1 MAQKTEFRVLPD
13 RLGAAGEMLSSCKEK
28 AERLAEQ
35 LAEIQR
41 GLKGSASSIGQIER
55 SVAVLQEDI
64 LGQAKRMDQA
74 AEAARFSANRY
85 SNAERGILGQ
95 PLLAFGSS
103 SSGDTKKAAGSGA
116 GSREGNGSAG
126 SSKETGGKENKPSV
140 SKGAPSVGAGAA
152 AAAAAAGGKWIDNYH
167 ESKSGWT
174 AITYKNS
181 DASYDAAY
189 VRTKVGPDGKEEKT
203 VSAYLGKSTT
213 EESLSFLNS
222 SGPIGSYKVKEGAN
236 FFDKGAGKLADLEK
250 KLKNKYSS
258 NLFKHKDHTDPTKDQ
273 KRDWSDRVWERN
285 RVPKDPSKPNGP
297 TKGQMQRLLTTEDKL
312 RNSFSKDII
321 GAKVVQWSKEAT
333 VAVAGVSASAQ
344 GKHTSGSASLSVFT
358 ATAAASAGA
367 GAYYVVKDGKKVP
380 AFGADA
386 KVGASASMVK
396 VDVSG
401 KAGYAPDALKKY
413 LGKDFNLVGVEGAA
427 EGKIGHVEANAG
439 AKARIVD
446 GKLEIA
452 AEGDAGAYAC
462 KGSIGG
468 KANLLGVKVGGS
480 VEGNVGVGVSG
491 KIGLTGGKLR
501 CEFGASL
508 GIGFKVKFDVDVQGT
523 VDAVKNGVTAAA
535 KAVAGAAES
544 VGNAIANAGKAV
556 GNAVAN
562 AGKAVVSFLSKW

>member
-1 MAQKTEFRVLPD
+1 MAQKTEFRVLPE
-13 RLGAAGEMLSSCKEK
+13 RLGTAGEQIASCRSK

-55 SVAVLQEDI
+55 SVAVLQENI
-64 LGQAKRMDQA
+64 RGQAKRMNQA
-74 AEAARFSANRY
+74 AETARFSASRY

-95 PLLAFGSS
+95 PQLAFQS

-126 SSKETGGKENKPSV
+126 SSKEKGGKESKPSV

-250 KLKNKYSS
+250 KLKYSS

-297 TKGQMQRLLTTEDKL
+297 TKGQMQRLLNEEDKL

-401 KAGYAPDALKKY
+401 KAGYAPDALKGV

-427 EGKIGHVEANAG
+427 EGKIGQVEANAG

-508 GIGFKVKFDVDVQGT
+508 GIGFKVKFDVDVQGA

-535 KAVAGAAES
+535 EAVAGAAES

-556 GNAVAN
+556 
-562 AGKAVVSFLSKW
+562 VSFLSKW